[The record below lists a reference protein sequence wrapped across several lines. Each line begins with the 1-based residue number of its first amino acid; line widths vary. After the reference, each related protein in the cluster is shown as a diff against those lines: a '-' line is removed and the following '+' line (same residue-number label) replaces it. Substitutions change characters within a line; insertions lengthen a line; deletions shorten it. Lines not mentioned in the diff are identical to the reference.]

1 MKTVFDSKE
10 LAHIYVHES
19 APLGRCSA
27 SMSFDGDS
35 FYSYAAKIGKRIRR
49 NGAVAYLL
57 NRHSYSNTTSKHQGR
72 LASAI
77 PAGETVFRTYST
89 KLDDLTGLELFKES
103 LKLAAQC
110 AVKAENARTA
120 QAWHRS
126 QQARWLEQASAV
138 KVFYS
143 LKAALPDIS
152 AVVEQLK
159 RAEATEAKREAARQV
174 QIERDAAE
182 AVQRWLNGESDS
194 CPYAISRVY
203 LRAIS
208 LDVDGGRVRRGDPK
222 TWTTQLETSKGVRV
236 PLADAERAFRFAI
249 ARRVKGWHRNG
260 ETFAVGGY
268 QLDAV
273 TPEFIIAGCHKIEFG
288 EALRFA
294 KTQGWV

>member
-10 LAHIYVHES
+10 LPHIYVHES
-19 APLGRCSA
+19 APMGRCSA

-49 NGAVAYLL
+49 KGAVAYLL

-89 KLDDLTGLELFKES
+89 KLDDLTGAELFKES
-103 LKLAAQC
+103 LKLAAEC
-110 AVKAENARTA
+110 AIKAQKARTS
-120 QAWHRS
+120 QAFCLS
-126 QQARWLEQASAV
+126 EQARWLEQAAAV
-138 KVFYS
+138 KAFYG

-159 RAEATEAKREAARQV
+159 RAKATEAKREAARQA

-208 LDVDGGRVRRGDPK
+208 LDVDGGRVRVGDAK

-236 PLADAERAFRFAI
+236 PLSDAERAFRFAI
-249 ARRVKGWHRNG
+249 ARREKGWHRNG
-260 ETFAVGGY
+260 ETFSVGTY

-273 TPEFIIAGCHKIEFG
+273 NAQGIVAGCHRIEWP
-288 EALRFA
+288 EVERFA
-294 KTQGWV
+294 KLQGWA